1 MGRMSWVGMCAKV
14 CVCLGRG
21 WEGEIGKHFSENPLS
36 QYSEREDTG
45 RLDWLKQ
52 RQCEGTYTRRVINGS
67 PFILG

>member
-1 MGRMSWVGMCAKV
+1 MCTSV

-21 WEGEIGKHFSENPLS
+21 WEGEIGKYFSENPLS

-52 RQCEGTYTRRVINGS
+52 RQCEGTHTRRVINGS